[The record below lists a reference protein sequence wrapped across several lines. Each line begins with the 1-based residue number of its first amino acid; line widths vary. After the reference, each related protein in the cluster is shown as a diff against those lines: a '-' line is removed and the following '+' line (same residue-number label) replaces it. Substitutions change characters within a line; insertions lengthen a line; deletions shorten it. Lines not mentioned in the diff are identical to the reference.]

1 MRYPRFI
8 LRLTTSDFFGTA
20 TMQWA
25 AFILAALGF
34 AYLPGPAMLY
44 TAAQTL
50 GRGRR
55 AGWLAVI
62 GVHIGCYV
70 HVIAAALGL
79 ALLFA
84 AIPPAYIAMKVIGGL
99 YLLWMGLRLWKQ
111 GIRSHGDEVPLAT
124 TKRVLRDSFLVE
136 VLNPK
141 TALFFVA
148 FLPQFVQ
155 PDSAI
160 PVAWQLLWLG
170 IATNVLFSSADVMVV
185 LLASPLREWLQKSHG
200 SSRLI
205 QRIGGGV
212 LMGLGGNTLAQAAR

>member
-1 MRYPRFI
+1 
-8 LRLTTSDFFGTA
+8 
-20 TMQWA
+20 MQWA

-55 AGWLAVI
+55 AGWLAVM
-62 GVHIGCYV
+62 GVHMGCYV

-99 YLLWMGLRLWKQ
+99 YLLWMGLRLWQQ
-111 GIRSHGDEVPLAT
+111 GIRAHGDEVPLAT

-141 TALFFVA
+141 TALFLSRSCLNSYSPRALCQWPGSCSGSVS
-148 FLPQFVQ
+148 P
-155 PDSAI
+155 PMCCS
-160 PVAWQLLWLG
+160 LLRISWWCYWPARCVIGCKNPMAPLG
-170 IATNVLFSSADVMVV
+170 LFSA
-185 LLASPLREWLQKSHG
+185 
-200 SSRLI
+200 
-205 QRIGGGV
+205 
-212 LMGLGGNTLAQAAR
+212 

>member
-1 MRYPRFI
+1 
-8 LRLTTSDFFGTA
+8 
-20 TMQWA
+20 MQWA
-25 AFILAALGF
+25 AFLLAALGF

-55 AGWLAVI
+55 AGWLAVA
-62 GVHIGCYV
+62 GVHLGCYV

-84 AIPPAYIAMKVIGGL
+84 AIPPAYLAMKIIGGL
-99 YLLWMGLRLWKQ
+99 YLLWMGVRLWQQ
-111 GIRSHGDEVPLAT
+111 GIRTSSDELPLAS

-155 PDSAI
+155 PDIAM

-170 IATNVLFSSADVMVV
+170 IATNLLFSSADVVVV
-185 LLASPLREWLQKSHG
+185 LLASPLRAWLQTSHG
-200 SSRLI
+200 SSKLI
-205 QRIGGGV
+205 QRMGGGV
-212 LMGLGGNTLAQAAR
+212 LMGLGGNTLVQAAR

>member
-1 MRYPRFI
+1 
-8 LRLTTSDFFGTA
+8 
-20 TMQWA
+20 MQWA
-25 AFILAALGF
+25 AFLIATLGF

-55 AGWLAVI
+55 AGWSAVI
-62 GVHIGCYV
+62 GVHMGCYI

-84 AIPPAYIAMKVIGGL
+84 AVPPAYIAMKVIGGL

-111 GIRSHGDEVPLAT
+111 GIGAHDVEVPLAKT
-124 TKRVLRDSFLVE
+124 RRVLRDSFLVE

-155 PDSAI
+155 PESVM

-170 IATNVLFSSADVMVV
+170 IATNLLFSSADIMVV
-185 LLASPLREWLQKSHG
+185 LLASPLRAWLQHSKG
-200 SSRLI
+200 SSTLI
-205 QRIGGGV
+205 QRVGGGI

>member
-1 MRYPRFI
+1 
-8 LRLTTSDFFGTA
+8 
-20 TMQWA
+20 MQWA
-25 AFILAALGF
+25 AFLIAALGF

-62 GVHIGCYV
+62 GVHMGCYV
-70 HVIAAALGL
+70 HVVAAALGL

-84 AIPPAYIAMKVIGGL
+84 TVPPAYIAMKVVGGL
-99 YLLWMGLRLWKQ
+99 YLLWIGLRLWKQ
-111 GIRSHGDEVPLAT
+111 GIRGHGDDVPLAT

-136 VLNPK
+136 LLNPK

-155 PDSAI
+155 PESSM

-185 LLASPLREWLQKSHG
+185 LLASPLRKWLQKSGG
-200 SSRLI
+200 SSSLI
-205 QRIGGGV
+205 QRMGGGV
-212 LMGLGGNTLAQAAR
+212 LMGLGGNTLSQAVR

>member
-1 MRYPRFI
+1 
-8 LRLTTSDFFGTA
+8 
-20 TMQWA
+20 MQWA
-25 AFILAALGF
+25 AFLLATLGF

-62 GVHIGCYV
+62 GVHMGCYI
-70 HVIAAALGL
+70 HVFAAALGL

-84 AIPPAYIAMKVIGGL
+84 AIPPAYVAMKIIGGL
-99 YLLWMGLRLWKQ
+99 YLLWMGMRLWRQ
-111 GIRSHGDEVPLAT
+111 GIRAHGGEVPLAT

-155 PDSAI
+155 PESVM

-170 IATNVLFSSADVMVV
+170 IATNVLFSSADIVVV
-185 LLASPLREWLQKSHG
+185 LLASPLRAFLQKSQG
-200 SSRLI
+200 SSTLI
-205 QRIGGGV
+205 QRIGGSV

>member
-1 MRYPRFI
+1 
-8 LRLTTSDFFGTA
+8 
-20 TMQWA
+20 MQWA

-124 TKRVLRDSFLVE
+124 TKRVLRDSF
-136 VLNPK
+136 
-141 TALFFVA
+141 
-148 FLPQFVQ
+148 
-155 PDSAI
+155 
-160 PVAWQLLWLG
+160 
-170 IATNVLFSSADVMVV
+170 
-185 LLASPLREWLQKSHG
+185 
-200 SSRLI
+200 
-205 QRIGGGV
+205 
-212 LMGLGGNTLAQAAR
+212 

>member
-1 MRYPRFI
+1 
-8 LRLTTSDFFGTA
+8 
-20 TMQWA
+20 MQWA

-55 AGWLAVI
+55 AGWLAVV
-62 GVHIGCYV
+62 GVHMGCYV

-84 AIPPAYIAMKVIGGL
+84 AIPPAYIAMKIVGGL
-99 YLLWMGLRLWKQ
+99 YLLWIGLKLWQQ
-111 GIRSHGDEVPLAT
+111 GIRAHGDEVPLAT

-155 PDSAI
+155 PESAM

-170 IATNVLFSSADVMVV
+170 IATNVLFSSADVVVV
-185 LLASPLREWLQKSHG
+185 LLASPLRDWLQRSRG
-200 SSRLI
+200 SSTLI
-205 QRIGGGV
+205 QRIGGSV
-212 LMGLGGNTLAQAAR
+212 LMGLGGNTLAQAVR

>member
-1 MRYPRFI
+1 
-8 LRLTTSDFFGTA
+8 
-20 TMQWA
+20 MQWA

-55 AGWLAVI
+55 AGWLAVV
-62 GVHIGCYV
+62 GVHMGCYV

-84 AIPPAYIAMKVIGGL
+84 AIPPAYIAMKIVGGL
-99 YLLWMGLRLWKQ
+99 YLLWIGLKLWQQ
-111 GIRSHGDEVPLAT
+111 GIRAHGDEVPLAT

-155 PDSAI
+155 PESAM

-170 IATNVLFSSADVMVV
+170 IATNVLFSSADVVVV
-185 LLASPLREWLQKSHG
+185 LLASPLREWLQRSRG
-200 SSRLI
+200 SSTLI
-205 QRIGGGV
+205 QRIGGSV
-212 LMGLGGNTLAQAAR
+212 LMGLGGNTLAQAVR

>member
-1 MRYPRFI
+1 MVSGYRCAYRLLRPRYCCRA
-8 LRLTTSDFFGTA
+8 RLGATVCGYSASLHCDEGHRWALPALDGTA
-20 TMQWA
+20 P
-25 AFILAALGF
+25 LE
-34 AYLPGPAMLY
+34 
-44 TAAQTL
+44 
-50 GRGRR
+50 
-55 AGWLAVI
+55 AGHPL
-62 GVHIGCYV
+62 
-70 HVIAAALGL
+70 
-79 ALLFA
+79 
-84 AIPPAYIAMKVIGGL
+84 
-99 YLLWMGLRLWKQ
+99 
-111 GIRSHGDEVPLAT
+111 HGDDVPLAT

-212 LMGLGGNTLAQAAR
+212 LMGLGSNTLAQAAR

>member
-1 MRYPRFI
+1 ME
-8 LRLTTSDFFGTA
+8 
-20 TMQWA
+20 WV
-25 AFILAALGF
+25 AFLLAALGF

-55 AGWLAVI
+55 AGWLAVT
-62 GVHIGCYV
+62 GVHLGCYV
-70 HVIAAALGL
+70 HVVAAAFGL

-84 AIPPAYIAMKVIGGL
+84 AIPPAYLAMKVIGGI
-99 YLLWMGLRLWKQ
+99 YLLWMGVRLWQQ
-111 GIRSHGDEVPLAT
+111 GIRTNAEELPLAT
-124 TKRVLRDSFLVE
+124 TRRVLRDSFLVE

-155 PDSAI
+155 PDSAM

-170 IATNVLFSSADVMVV
+170 IATNVLFSSADVVVV
-185 LLASPLREWLQKSHG
+185 LLASPLRACLQTSHG
-200 SSRLI
+200 SSKLI
-205 QRIGGGV
+205 QRMGGGV
-212 LMGLGGNTLAQAAR
+212 LMGLGGNTLVQAAR

>member
-1 MRYPRFI
+1 
-8 LRLTTSDFFGTA
+8 
-20 TMQWA
+20 MQWA

-55 AGWLAVI
+55 AGWLAVV
-62 GVHIGCYV
+62 GVHMGCYV
-70 HVIAAALGL
+70 HVVAAALGL

-84 AIPPAYIAMKVIGGL
+84 AIPPAYIAMKIVGGL
-99 YLLWMGLRLWKQ
+99 YLLWIGLKLWQQ
-111 GIRSHGDEVPLAT
+111 GIRAHGDEVPLAT

-155 PDSAI
+155 PESAMS
-160 PVAWQLLWLG
+160 VAWQLLWLG
-170 IATNVLFSSADVMVV
+170 IATNVLFSSADVVVV
-185 LLASPLREWLQKSHG
+185 LLASPLRDWLQRSRG
-200 SSRLI
+200 SSTLI
-205 QRIGGGV
+205 QRIGGSV
-212 LMGLGGNTLAQAAR
+212 LMGLGGNTLAQAVR

>member
-1 MRYPRFI
+1 
-8 LRLTTSDFFGTA
+8 
-20 TMQWA
+20 MQWV

-50 GRGRR
+50 GHGRR
-55 AGWLAVI
+55 AGWLAVM
-62 GVHIGCYV
+62 GVHVGCYV
-70 HVIAAALGL
+70 HVVAAALGL
-79 ALLFA
+79 AMLFA

-99 YLLWMGLRLWKQ
+99 YLLWMGLRLWQQ
-111 GIRSHGDEVPLAT
+111 GICAHSDDVPLAT

-155 PDSAI
+155 SESAM

-170 IATNVLFSSADVMVV
+170 VATNALFSSADIVVV
-185 LLASPLREWLQKSHG
+185 LLASPLRQWLQKSHG
-200 SSRLI
+200 SSWLI
-205 QRIGGGV
+205 QRIGGSV

>member
-1 MRYPRFI
+1 
-8 LRLTTSDFFGTA
+8 
-20 TMQWA
+20 MQWA

-44 TAAQTL
+44 TAAQAL

-55 AGWLAVI
+55 AGWLAVM
-62 GVHIGCYV
+62 GVQMGCYV
-70 HVIAAALGL
+70 HVVAAALGL

-99 YLLWMGLRLWKQ
+99 YLLWMGLRLWQQ
-111 GIRSHGDEVPLAT
+111 GIRAHGDEVPLAT

-155 PDSAI
+155 PESAM

-170 IATNVLFSSADVMVV
+170 IATNALFSSADIVVV

>member
-1 MRYPRFI
+1 
-8 LRLTTSDFFGTA
+8 
-20 TMQWA
+20 MQWT

-50 GRGRR
+50 GRGRH
-55 AGWLAVI
+55 AGWLTVI

-70 HVIAAALGL
+70 HVFAAALGL

-84 AIPPAYIAMKVIGGL
+84 AIPPAYVAMKIVGGL
-99 YLLWMGLRLWKQ
+99 YLLWMGLHLWRQ
-111 GIRSHGDEVPLAT
+111 GLRSHADDVPLAT
-124 TKRVLRDSFLVE
+124 SKRVLRDSFLVE

-155 PDSAI
+155 PESTLPA
-160 PVAWQLLWLG
+160 AWQLLWLG
-170 IATNVLFSSADVMVV
+170 VAANVLFSSADVMVV
-185 LLASPLREWLQKSHG
+185 LLASPLRQWLQTSHG
-200 SSRLI
+200 SSTLI
-205 QRIGGGV
+205 QRLGGGV
-212 LMGLGGNTLAQAAR
+212 LMGLGTNTLAQATR

>member
-1 MRYPRFI
+1 
-8 LRLTTSDFFGTA
+8 
-20 TMQWA
+20 MQWV

-62 GVHIGCYV
+62 GVHMGCYV

-84 AIPPAYIAMKVIGGL
+84 AIPPAYIAMKVIGGF
-99 YLLWMGLRLWKQ
+99 YLLWMGLRLWQQ
-111 GIRSHGDEVPLAT
+111 GIRAHGDEVPLAT
-124 TKRVLRDSFLVE
+124 TKRVLRDSFIVE

-155 PDSAI
+155 PEGAL

-170 IATNVLFSSADVMVV
+170 IATNVLFSSADVVVV
-185 LLASPLREWLQKSHG
+185 LLASPLRKWLQKSHG

-212 LMGLGGNTLAQAAR
+212 LMGLGGNTLVQAAR

>member
-1 MRYPRFI
+1 
-8 LRLTTSDFFGTA
+8 
-20 TMQWA
+20 MQWA

-55 AGWLAVI
+55 AGWLAVM
-62 GVHIGCYV
+62 GVHMGCYV

-79 ALLFA
+79 ALLFV

-99 YLLWMGLRLWKQ
+99 YLLWMGLRLWQQ
-111 GIRSHGDEVPLAT
+111 GIRAHGDDVPLAS

-155 PDSAI
+155 PDSAM

-170 IATNVLFSSADVMVV
+170 IATNVLFSSADVVVV

-205 QRIGGGV
+205 QRTGGGV
-212 LMGLGGNTLAQAAR
+212 LMGLGGNTLAQATR